1 MQFSKTLEAINNAE
15 LDENQRLSI
24 LEALKEDVN
33 DEEKRNVRDVPTISD
48 LADKVNIRKKQIDKS
63 QALIGL
69 ALLSSG
75 VDK

>member
-15 LDENQRLSI
+15 LNENQRLSI

-48 LADKVNIRKKQIDKS
+48 LADKVNIRKNK
-63 QALIGL
+63 
-69 ALLSSG
+69 
-75 VDK
+75 

>member
-1 MQFSKTLEAINNAE
+1 MQFNKTLEAINNAE

-48 LADKVNIRKKQIDKS
+48 LADKVNIRKNK
-63 QALIGL
+63 
-69 ALLSSG
+69 
-75 VDK
+75 

>member
-33 DEEKRNVRDVPTISD
+33 DEKKRNVRDVPTISD
-48 LADKVNIRKKQIDKS
+48 LADKVNIRKNK
-63 QALIGL
+63 
-69 ALLSSG
+69 
-75 VDK
+75 

>member
-48 LADKVNIRKKQIDKS
+48 LA
-63 QALIGL
+63 
-69 ALLSSG
+69 
-75 VDK
+75 